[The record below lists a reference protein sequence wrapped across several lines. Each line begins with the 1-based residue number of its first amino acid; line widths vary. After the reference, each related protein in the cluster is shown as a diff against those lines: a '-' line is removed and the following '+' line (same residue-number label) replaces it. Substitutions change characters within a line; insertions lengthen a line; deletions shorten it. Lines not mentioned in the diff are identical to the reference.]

1 MTNTLTTVTLNGTT
15 YSLCYD
21 TEKQEY
27 QVIEQRQYFKEIHVR
42 STAAAAKGLYT
53 RLTQT
58 K

>member
-42 STAAAAKGLYT
+42 STAAAAKGL
-53 RLTQT
+53 
-58 K
+58 